1 MDKRFNKILVLAPH
15 TDDGEFGCGGTINKF
30 VEEGREVYYAAFSS
44 CRQSVPKQFPED
56 ILITEVKA
64 ATKVLGIPPENLMI
78 FDYDVRTFNY
88 KRQEILDD
96 MLGLKKLINPDLVFI
111 PSLSDVHQD
120 HATIANEGLRA
131 FKWNSIFCYELPWNT
146 SQFNTQCFISLSE
159 SNVDTKL
166 EAIAEYASQGHR
178 PYSSSEFIKGLAKVR
193 GVQSGN
199 NYAEAFEIIRLSI

>member
-30 VEEGREVYYAAFSS
+30 IEEGREVYYAAFSS

-64 ATKVLGIPPENLMI
+64 ATKVLGIPQENLMI

-146 SQFNTQCFISLSE
+146 SHFNTQCFIALSE

-166 EAIAEYASQGHR
+166 EAIGEYASQGHR
-178 PYSSSEFIKGLAKVR
+178 PYANSEFIKGLAKVR